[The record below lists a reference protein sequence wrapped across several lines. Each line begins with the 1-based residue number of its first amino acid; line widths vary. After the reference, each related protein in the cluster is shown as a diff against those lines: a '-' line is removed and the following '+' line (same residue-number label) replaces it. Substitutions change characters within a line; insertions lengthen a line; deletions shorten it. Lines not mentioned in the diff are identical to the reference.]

1 MRENKQISL
10 RGAKYHHKIYI
21 YKKTTQIMKFKKY
34 VFRRYCGEYPKL
46 FRKEKRKLI
55 KALGNNV
62 VIEHVGSTA
71 IPGLGGK
78 GIIDIAIKTPKSK
91 ASRYKDILKK
101 LGYKTSLKHPE
112 DNRRIFL
119 QRKIR
124 YSGKERRVHVHLTL
138 KKKFWDTF
146 IIFRDKLNKNPEL
159 IKEYENLKRK
169 AVKIARGDGQAYRDY
184 KSKFLKKHSK

>member
-1 MRENKQISL
+1 
-10 RGAKYHHKIYI
+10 
-21 YKKTTQIMKFKKY
+21 MKFKKY
-34 VFRRYCGEYPKL
+34 VFRRYCKDYPRL
-46 FRKEKRKLI
+46 FREEKRKLI

-91 ASRYKDILKK
+91 VSRYKDILKK

-159 IKEYENLKRK
+159 IKEYENLKKK

-184 KSKFLKKHSK
+184 KNEFLKKHSK

>member
-10 RGAKYHHKIYI
+10 RVAKYHHKIYI

-34 VFRRYCGEYPKL
+34 VFRRYCKDYPRL
-46 FRKEKRKLI
+46 FREEKRKLI

-112 DNRRIFL
+112 DNGRVFL
-119 QRKIR
+119 QKKIR

-159 IKEYENLKRK
+159 IKEYENLKKK

-184 KSKFLKKHSK
+184 KNEFLKKHSK